1 MTDKKRKTG
10 IELIKSLHELV
21 CGDEIDNI
29 DTMSMEDVYSHL
41 KKNNIDYE
49 QVITDVR
56 ARLNKMTAK
65 AKLDEARAQRLAH
78 ADKPNGTMSSLP
90 GLKDKITE
98 LLGSMQLNNPQM
110 AAAFF
115 RKFESAP
122 DSDLESLYRDLQE
135 LQQLEK
141 DDAKK

>member
-1 MTDKKRKTG
+1 MTNKKRKTG

-21 CGDEIDNI
+21 CGGAIDNI
-29 DTMSMEDVYSHL
+29 DTMSMEEVYSHL

-49 QVITDVR
+49 RVITDVR

-78 ADKPNGTMSSLP
+78 AEKPNETMSSLP
-90 GLKDKITE
+90 GLKDKIKE
-98 LLGSMQLNNPQM
+98 LIGSMQLNNPQT

-141 DDAKK
+141 DNAKK